1 MTGPESLM
9 PSTIFV
15 LNGPNLNALGK
26 REPGICGGQTLA
38 DIEDI
43 CKAEGKALGF
53 DVDFRQSNHEGML
66 VDWLHEA
73 GNVAAGVAINP
84 AAYGHT
90 SIALHDAIRA
100 IGIPVVELHLS
111 NIHAREEFRHKSMI
125 APAVKG
131 VICGFG
137 AQSYILALHALKN
150 LTNPSK

>member
-1 MTGPESLM
+1 MS
-9 PSTIFV
+9 STIFV

-26 REPGICGGQTLA
+26 REPGIYGGQTLA
-38 DIEDI
+38 DIEAM
-43 CKAEGKALGF
+43 CKAEGQALGF

-73 GNVAAGVAINP
+73 GEKAAGVAVNP
-84 AAYGHT
+84 GAYGHT
-90 SIALHDAIRA
+90 SIAMHDAIRA
-100 IGIPVVELHLS
+100 IAVPVVELHLS

-150 LTNPSK
+150 LTDKSK

>member
-1 MTGPESLM
+1 M

-15 LNGPNLNALGK
+15 LNGPNLNALGT
-26 REPGICGGQTLA
+26 REPGIYGGQTLA
-38 DIEDI
+38 DIEAM